1 MTETALLPGLA
12 PVTGPGDFPDWSR
25 AASHAAARVPDAA
38 VMAAWRAL
46 NYLCAAQLYLNDN
59 VLLARPLRVED
70 VKEAP
75 SGHWGACPPVNF
87 MLAHLGPLTAGR
99 PPGSEVLV
107 VHGAGH
113 AGPSALAHA
122 YLTKVLTLIGNGPG
136 WSAADMRALA
146 AGFPHTRAYGGEIT
160 PLIPGVRYTGG
171 QLGPALAVAQGMVLD
186 APHRLVV
193 ALLGDGE
200 LETGAAAAAWTARR
214 ALFGSGLHG
223 AVLPVVLANGLRMGG
238 PSLLAGL
245 DEAEL
250 RAYFAGLGYEPFLH
264 DGSDMAGFRTV
275 LAQVFARLRPLGAA
289 GSQPVLVLTMPKGAT
304 GPEQVA
310 GRQLAGTPA
319 VHKTPLKDPAR
330 NFEEFDVLAAWLG
343 SYRPGELFTDH
354 GQPSDLVRQALPHPA
369 PRPRPA
375 LPVAPLDVHGAEAW
389 PLVSA
394 VIRERAAA
402 GAFRLFS
409 PDEAASNRLRLA
421 ADGGEDRLPEWASEI
436 LNEEICHAW
445 LQGYTETGRDALLA
459 TYEAFAAVN
468 TSLLI
473 QHLKHRSAGTATGA
487 GGLANINYLIT
498 SLGWRNTYTHQNPG
512 LVSAMLETENPTVHV
527 YTPADATRA
536 ATVLAVML
544 AGRDRANFLV
554 ADKHHTLTFPPDT
567 LREELTHGAAIW
579 PHLSTP
585 GPASPDI
592 VLAAAGDVAARE
604 LSAAAGQL
612 AAARPDARIR
622 YVHINELTV
631 LGTPGIWPAA
641 LPDGAFARLFPTGA
655 PVLLATVT
663 QAPAVRALLADR
675 GEAARV
681 RVVGYRDPGRP
692 LPSADLLEH
701 CGMSASA
708 LTDQALSMLKEPR

>member
-1 MTETALLPGLA
+1 
-12 PVTGPGDFPDWSR
+12 
-25 AASHAAARVPDAA
+25 
-38 VMAAWRAL
+38 MAAWRAL
-46 NYLCAAQLYLNDN
+46 NYLCAAQLYVNDN
-59 VLLARPLRVED
+59 VLPVRPLRVQD

-75 SGHWGACPPVNF
+75 SGHWGVCPPVNF
-87 MLAHLGPLTAGR
+87 MLAQLGPLTAGR
-99 PPGSEVLV
+99 PPGSEVLI

-122 YLTKVLTLIGNGPG
+122 YLTKVLTLAGNQPG
-136 WSAADMRALA
+136 WSAAGLRALA
-146 AGFPHTRAYGGEIT
+146 AGFPHTRVYGEEIT

-186 APHRLVV
+186 SPHRLVV

-200 LETGAAAAAWTARR
+200 LETGTAAAAWTARR

-223 AVLPVVLANGLRMGG
+223 VVLPVVLANGLRMGG

-245 DEAEL
+245 DEDEL
-250 RAYFAGLGYEPFLH
+250 RAYFTGLGYEPFRH
-264 DGSDMAGFRTV
+264 DGSDVAGFRTV
-275 LAQVFARLRPLGAA
+275 LAEVFARLRPLGAA
-289 GSQPVLVLTMPKGAT
+289 RPQPVLVLTMPKGAT
-304 GPEQVA
+304 GPEQVG
-310 GRQLAGTPA
+310 GRRIAGTPA

-330 NFEEFDVLAAWLG
+330 NREEFDALAAWLS
-343 SYRPGELFTDH
+343 SYRPGELFTER
-354 GQPSDLVRQALPHPA
+354 GQPCDLVRQALPHPA

-375 LPVAPLDVHGAEAW
+375 PPVAPLAVRGAEAW
-389 PLVSA
+389 PLVST

-402 GAFRLFS
+402 GSFRLFS

-421 ADGGEDRLPEWASEI
+421 ADGADDQLPEWAIEI

-468 TSLLI
+468 TSLLV
-473 QHLKHRSAGTATGA
+473 QHLKHRSARTATGT

-536 ATVLAVML
+536 AAVLAVML
-544 AGRDRANFLV
+544 AGRDQANFLI
-554 ADKHHTLTFPPDT
+554 ADKHHPLTFPPDT
-567 LREELTHGAAIW
+567 FREELTNGAAIW
-579 PHLSTP
+579 PHLSAP
-585 GPASPDI
+585 GSESPDI
-592 VLAAAGDVAARE
+592 VLASAGDVAARE
-604 LSAAAGQL
+604 VSAAAGRL

-622 YVHINELTV
+622 YVHVNDLTV
-631 LGTPGIWPAA
+631 LGAPGTWPAA
-641 LPDGAFARLFPTGA
+641 LSDGTFAGLFPAGV

-663 QAPAVRALLADR
+663 QAPAVRALLAGR
-675 GEAARV
+675 GDAARV
-681 RVVGYRDPGRP
+681 HVVGYRDPGRP
-692 LPSADLLEH
+692 LPSADLLEQ
-701 CGMSASA
+701 CGMSAAA
-708 LTDQALSMLKEPR
+708 LTAQALSMLKEPR

>member
-1 MTETALLPGLA
+1 MSETALLSGPA
-12 PVTGPGDFPDWSR
+12 DVADPGDFPDWSQ
-25 AASHAAARVPDAA
+25 ATAHAAARVSDAA
-38 VMAAWRAL
+38 VAAAWRAL
-46 NYLCAAQLYLNDN
+46 NYLCVAQLYLNDN
-59 VLLARPLRVED
+59 VLPGRPLRVED

-75 SGHWGACPPVNF
+75 SGHWGVCPPVNL
-87 MLAHLGPLTAGR
+87 MLAHLGPLTTGR
-99 PPGSEVLV
+99 PPGSEVLI

-122 YLTKVLTLIGNGPG
+122 YLTKNLTLSGNSPG
-136 WSAADMRALA
+136 WSAADIRTLA

-214 ALFGSGLHG
+214 ALLGSGLHG

-245 DEAEL
+245 GEAEL
-250 RAYFAGLGYEPFLH
+250 RAYFTGLGYEPFLH
-264 DGSDMAGFRTV
+264 DGSDTAGLRKV
-275 LAQVFARLRPLGAA
+275 LGEVFARLRPLGVDRP
-289 GSQPVLVLTMPKGAT
+289 QPVLVLTMPKGAT

-310 GRQLAGTPA
+310 GHRIAGTPA

-330 NFEEFDVLAAWLG
+330 NQEEFDALAAWLA
-343 SYRPGELFTDH
+343 SYEPASLFTDR

-369 PRPRPA
+369 PLPRPA
-375 LPVAPLDVHGAEAW
+375 RPVAPLAVRGEQGW

-409 PDEAASNRLRLA
+409 PDEVASNRLHLA
-421 ADGGEDRLPEWASEI
+421 EAGDDRMPAWASEI

-468 TSLLI
+468 TSLLV
-473 QHLKHRSAGTATGA
+473 QHLKHRSARTATGV

-512 LVSAMLETENPTVHV
+512 LVSAMLETEHPTVHV

-536 ATVLAVML
+536 AAVLAAML
-544 AGRDRANFLV
+544 AGRDRANFLL

-567 LREELTHGAAIW
+567 FREELTRGAAIW
-579 PHLSTP
+579 PHQSTP
-585 GPASPDI
+585 GRPDI
-592 VLAAAGDVAARE
+592 VLASAGDVAARE
-604 LSAAAGQL
+604 LSAAADRL

-622 YVHINELTV
+622 YVHVNDLTA
-631 LGTPGIWPAA
+631 LGSPGTWPAA
-641 LPDGAFARLFPTGA
+641 LPDGDFARMFPPDA
-655 PVLLATVT
+655 LVLLATIT
-663 QAPAVRALLADR
+663 QAPAVRALLAGR

-701 CGMSASA
+701 CGMSAAA
-708 LTDQALSMLKEPR
+708 LTAQALSMLKEPR

>member
-1 MTETALLPGLA
+1 MTETALLPGPA
-12 PVTGPGDFPDWSR
+12 VVAGPGDFPDWSQ
-25 AASHAAARVPDAA
+25 AAANAAERVPGAA
-38 VMAAWRAL
+38 VTAAWRAL

-59 VLLARPLRVED
+59 VLPARPLRVED

-75 SGHWGACPPVNF
+75 SGHWGVCPPVNW
-87 MLAHLGPLTAGR
+87 MLAHLGPLTAWR

-122 YLTKVLTLIGNGPG
+122 YLTKTLTLTSNGPG
-136 WSAADMRALA
+136 WSADDMRALA

-214 ALFGSGLHG
+214 ALLGSGLHG

-238 PSLLAGL
+238 PSILSGL
-245 DEAEL
+245 DENEL
-250 RAYFAGLGYEPFLH
+250 RAYFTGLGYEPFLH
-264 DGSDMAGFRTV
+264 DGSDAAGFRAV
-275 LAQVFARLRPLGAA
+275 LAEVFARLRPLGVARP
-289 GSQPVLVLTMPKGAT
+289 QPVIVLTMPKGAT

-310 GRQLAGTPA
+310 DRQIAGTPA
-319 VHKTPLKDPAR
+319 VHKAPLKDPAR
-330 NFEEFDVLAAWLG
+330 NGEEFDALAAWLA
-343 SYRPGELFTDH
+343 SYEPAELFTDG
-354 GQPSDLVRQALPHPA
+354 GQPSDLVRQALPHPP

-375 LPVAPLDVHGAEAW
+375 PPVAPLAVRGEPAW

-402 GAFRLFS
+402 GSFRLFS
-409 PDEAASNRLRLA
+409 PDEVTSNRLRLA
-421 ADGGEDRLPEWASEI
+421 DAGDDRLPEWASEI

-468 TSLLI
+468 TSLLV
-473 QHLKHRSAGTATGA
+473 QHLKHRGARTATGM

-536 ATVLAVML
+536 AATLTVML
-544 AGRDRANFLV
+544 TGRDRANFLI
-554 ADKHHTLTFPPDT
+554 ADKHHTLTFPPGSI
-567 LREELTHGAAIW
+567 REEMTNGAAIW
-579 PHLSTP
+579 PHLSPP
-585 GPASPDI
+585 GPGGPDL
-592 VLAAAGDVAARE
+592 VLASAGDVAARE
-604 LSAAAGQL
+604 LSAAADQI
-612 AAARPDARIR
+612 AAARPGARIQ
-622 YVHINELTV
+622 YVHINDLTV
-631 LGTPGIWPAA
+631 LGQPDTWPAA
-641 LPDGAFARLFPTGA
+641 LPDGTFARLFPAGV

-663 QAPAVRALLADR
+663 QAPAVRALLAAR

-692 LPSADLLEH
+692 LPSVDLLEL
-701 CGMSASA
+701 CGMSAAA
-708 LTDQALSMLKEPR
+708 LTAQALSMLKEPR

>member
-1 MTETALLPGLA
+1 MSETVVAPGPA
-12 PVTGPGDFPDWSR
+12 VAAGPGDFPHWGQ
-25 AASHAAARVPDAA
+25 AAAHAAARVPGAA
-38 VMAAWRAL
+38 VTAAWRAL

-59 VLLARPLRVED
+59 VLPARPLRVED

-75 SGHWGACPPVNF
+75 SGHWGVCPPVNF
-87 MLAHLGPLTAGR
+87 MLAHLGPLTAWR

-122 YLTKVLTLIGNGPG
+122 YLTKTLTLTGSGPG

-146 AGFPHTRAYGGEIT
+146 TGFPHTRAYGGEIT

-214 ALFGSGLHG
+214 ALLGSGLHG

-238 PSLLAGL
+238 PSVLAGL

-250 RAYFAGLGYEPFLH
+250 RAYFTGLGYEPFLH
-264 DGSDMAGFRTV
+264 DGSDTAGFRTV
-275 LAQVFARLRPLGAA
+275 LAEAFARLRPLGVARP
-289 GSQPVLVLTMPKGAT
+289 QPVLVLTMPKGAT
-304 GPEQVA
+304 GPEEVA
-310 GRQLAGTPA
+310 GRRIAGTPA
-319 VHKTPLKDPAR
+319 VHKTPLKEPAHNR
-330 NFEEFDVLAAWLG
+330 EEFDALTAWLT
-343 SYRPGELFTDH
+343 SYEPATLFTDR
-354 GQPSDLVRQALPHPA
+354 GEPSDLVRQALPHPP
-369 PRPRPA
+369 PRHRPA
-375 LPVAPLDVHGAEAW
+375 PPLAPLAVRGDQAW
-389 PLVSA
+389 PLLSA

-409 PDEAASNRLRLA
+409 PDEAASNRICL
-421 ADGGEDRLPEWASEI
+421 ADGPDGGIPTWASEI

-468 TSLLI
+468 TSLLV
-473 QHLKHRSAGTATGA
+473 QHIKHRSAQTATGT

-536 ATVLAVML
+536 ASVLAVML
-544 AGRDRANFLV
+544 TGRDRANFLL

-567 LREELTHGAAIW
+567 FREELTNGAAIW

-585 GPASPDI
+585 GGSPDI
-592 VLAAAGDVAARE
+592 VLASAGDVAARE
-604 LSAAAGQL
+604 LSDAAGRL

-622 YVHINELTV
+622 YVHVNDLTA
-631 LGTPGIWPAA
+631 LGHPDTWPAA
-641 LPDGAFARLFPTGA
+641 LPAATFARMFPPGV
-655 PVLLATVT
+655 PLLLATVT
-663 QAPAVRALLADR
+663 QAPAVRALLAGR

-701 CGMSASA
+701 CGMSAAA
-708 LTDQALSMLKEPR
+708 LTAQALSMLKEPR

>member
-1 MTETALLPGLA
+1 MTRTALLPEPA
-12 PVTGPGDFPDWSR
+12 AMAGPGDFPDWGR
-25 AASHAAARVPDAA
+25 AAAHAAARVPDSAIT
-38 VMAAWRAL
+38 AAWRAL

-59 VLLARPLRVED
+59 VLPARSLRVED

-75 SGHWGACPPVNF
+75 SGHWGVCPPVNF

-122 YLTKVLTLIGNGPG
+122 YLTKTLTLTGNGPG

-186 APHRLVV
+186 APRRLVV

-214 ALFGSGLHG
+214 ALLGSGLHG

-238 PSLLAGL
+238 PSILAGL
-245 DEAEL
+245 DEDEL
-250 RAYFAGLGYEPFLH
+250 RAYFTGLGYEPFLH
-264 DGSDMAGFRTV
+264 DGSSVAGFRAV
-275 LAQVFARLRPLGAA
+275 LAEVFARLRPLGVARP
-289 GSQPVLVLTMPKGAT
+289 QPVLVLTMPKGAT
-304 GPEQVA
+304 GPEEVA
-310 GRQLAGTPA
+310 GRRIAGTPA

-330 NFEEFDVLAAWLG
+330 NREEFDALAAWLA
-343 SYRPGELFTDH
+343 SYEPAALFTGR
-354 GQPSDLVRQALPHPA
+354 GQPSGLVQQALPHPA
-369 PRPRPA
+369 PRPRSAPH
-375 LPVAPLDVHGAEAW
+375 VAPLAVRGEQAW

-409 PDEAASNRLRLA
+409 PDESASNRLRLA
-421 ADGGEDRLPEWASEI
+421 ADGGDGPMPEWASEI

-468 TSLLI
+468 TSVLV
-473 QHLKHRSAGTATGA
+473 QHLKHRSARTATGA
-487 GGLANINYLIT
+487 GGLANVNYLIT

-536 ATVLAVML
+536 AAVLTVML
-544 AGRDRANFLV
+544 AGRDQANFLL
-554 ADKHHTLTFPPDT
+554 ADKHHTLAFPPDT
-567 LREELTHGAAIW
+567 FREELTSGAAIW
-579 PHLSTP
+579 THLSTP
-585 GPASPDI
+585 SPEHPDI
-592 VLAAAGDVAARE
+592 VLASAGDVAARE

-612 AAARPDARIR
+612 AAARPDVRIR
-622 YVHINELTV
+622 YVHINDLTV
-631 LGTPGIWPAA
+631 LGPPGTWPAA
-641 LPDGAFARLFPTGA
+641 LPDGAFDRLFPTGA

-663 QAPAVRALLADR
+663 QAPAVRALLAGR

-692 LPSADLLEH
+692 LPSADLLEY
-701 CGMSASA
+701 CGMSAAA
-708 LTDQALSMLKEPR
+708 LTDQALSMLKEQ

>member
-1 MTETALLPGLA
+1 MTETALLPGPA
-12 PVTGPGDFPDWSR
+12 VVAGPGDFPDWSQ
-25 AASHAAARVPDAA
+25 AASHAATRVPDAA
-38 VMAAWRAL
+38 VTATWRAL

-59 VLLARPLRVED
+59 VLPARPLRVED
-70 VKEAP
+70 VKEVP
-75 SGHWGACPPVNF
+75 SGHWGVCPPVNF

-122 YLTKVLTLIGNGPG
+122 YLTKTLTLTGNGPG

-160 PLIPGVRYTGG
+160 PLIPGMRYTGG

-186 APHRLVV
+186 APHRLAV

-214 ALFGSGLHG
+214 ALLGSGLHG

-238 PSLLAGL
+238 PSILSGL

-250 RAYFAGLGYEPFLH
+250 RAYFTGLGYEPFLH
-264 DGSDMAGFRTV
+264 DGSDAAGFRTV
-275 LAQVFARLRPLGAA
+275 LAEVFARLRPLGVARP
-289 GSQPVLVLTMPKGAT
+289 QPVLVLTMPKGAT
-304 GPEQVA
+304 GPEEVA
-310 GRQLAGTPA
+310 GRRIAGTPA

-330 NFEEFDVLAAWLG
+330 NREEFAALAAWLA
-343 SYRPGELFTDH
+343 SYEPAELFTDR
-354 GQPSDLVRQALPHPA
+354 GKPSDLVRQALPDPA
-369 PRPRPA
+369 PRSRPA
-375 LPVAPLDVHGAEAW
+375 PPVEPLTVRGEQAW

-402 GAFRLFS
+402 GSFRLFS

-421 ADGGEDRLPEWASEI
+421 VSGDGMPEWASEI

-468 TSLLI
+468 TSLLV
-473 QHLKHRSAGTATGA
+473 QHLKHRSTRTVTGV
-487 GGLANINYLIT
+487 GGLPNINYLIT

-527 YTPADATRA
+527 FTPADATRA
-536 ATVLAVML
+536 AAILTVML
-544 AGRDRANFLV
+544 SGRDQANFLI

-567 LREELTHGAAIW
+567 IREELTNGAAIW
-579 PHLSTP
+579 PHLSNP
-585 GPASPDI
+585 GPGGPDL
-592 VLAAAGDVAARE
+592 VLASAGDVAARE
-604 LSAAAGQL
+604 LSAAADQI
-612 AAARPDARIR
+612 AAARPDTGIQ
-622 YVHINELTV
+622 YVHINDLTV
-631 LGTPGIWPAA
+631 LGQPDTWPAA
-641 LPDGAFARLFPTGA
+641 LPDDAFARLFPAGV

-663 QAPAVRALLADR
+663 QAPAVRALLVGR
-675 GEAARV
+675 SEAARV

-692 LPSADLLEH
+692 LPSADLLEL
-701 CGMSASA
+701 CGMSAAA
-708 LTDQALSMLKEPR
+708 LTAQALSMLKEPR

>member
-1 MTETALLPGLA
+1 MTETALLPGPDVGA
-12 PVTGPGDFPDWSR
+12 GPGDFPDWSQ
-25 AASHAAARVPDAA
+25 ATADDAARVPDEA
-38 VMAAWRAL
+38 VTAAWRAL
-46 NYLCAAQLYLNDN
+46 NYLCAAQLYLRDN
-59 VLLARPLRVED
+59 VLPARPLRVED

-75 SGHWGACPPVNF
+75 SGHWGVCPPVNW
-87 MLAHLGPLTAGR
+87 MLAHLGPLTASR

-122 YLTKVLTLIGNGPG
+122 YLTKTLTLTSNGPG
-136 WSAADMRALA
+136 WSADDVRALA

-214 ALFGSGLHG
+214 ALLGSGLHG

-238 PSLLAGL
+238 PSILSGL
-245 DEAEL
+245 HESEL
-250 RAYFAGLGYEPFLH
+250 RAYFTGLGYEPFLH
-264 DGSDMAGFRTV
+264 DGSDVAGFRTV
-275 LAQVFARLRPLGAA
+275 LAEVFARLRPLGVARP
-289 GSQPVLVLTMPKGAT
+289 QPVIVLTMPKGAT

-310 GRQLAGTPA
+310 GRQIAGTPA

-330 NFEEFDVLAAWLG
+330 NREEFAALAAWLA
-343 SYRPGELFTDH
+343 SYEPAELFTDR
-354 GQPSDLVRQALPHPA
+354 GQPSDLVRQALPYPV

-375 LPVAPLDVHGAEAW
+375 PPVEPLTVRGEQAW

-402 GAFRLFS
+402 GSFRLFS
-409 PDEAASNRLRLA
+409 PDEVASNRLRLNA
-421 ADGGEDRLPEWASEI
+421 NGGGMPEWASEI

-468 TSLLI
+468 TSLLV
-473 QHLKHRSAGTATGA
+473 QHLKHRSARTVTGV
-487 GGLANINYLIT
+487 GGLPNINYLIT

-536 ATVLAVML
+536 AAILTVML
-544 AGRDRANFLV
+544 TGRDRANFLI
-554 ADKHHTLTFPPDT
+554 ADKHHTLTFPSDT
-567 LREELTHGAAIW
+567 FREEMTNGAAIW

-585 GPASPDI
+585 GPGGPDL
-592 VLAAAGDVAARE
+592 VLASAGDVAARE
-604 LSAAAGQL
+604 LAAAADQI
-612 AAARPDARIR
+612 AAARPNARIQ
-622 YVHINELTV
+622 YVHINDLTA
-631 LGTPGIWPAA
+631 LGTPDTWPAA
-641 LPDGAFARLFPTGA
+641 LPDGTFARLFPAGV

-663 QAPAVRALLADR
+663 QAPAVRALLAAR
-675 GEAARV
+675 GETARV
-681 RVVGYRDPGRP
+681 QVVGYRDPGRP
-692 LPSADLLEH
+692 LTSADLLEL
-701 CGMSASA
+701 CGMSAAA
-708 LTDQALSMLKEPR
+708 LTTQALSMLKEPR

>member
-1 MTETALLPGLA
+1 MTETAMLPG
-12 PVTGPGDFPDWSR
+12 PVVAGPGGFPDWSH
-25 AASHAAARVPDAA
+25 AAVHAAAHVPDAA
-38 VMAAWRAL
+38 VTAAWRAL
-46 NYLCAAQLYLNDN
+46 NYLCAAQLYLDDN
-59 VLLARPLRVED
+59 VLPARPLRVED
-70 VKEAP
+70 VKKVP
-75 SGHWGACPPVNF
+75 SGHWGVCPPVNF
-87 MLAHLGPLTAGR
+87 MLAHLGPLTSRR

-122 YLTKVLTLIGNGPG
+122 YLTKTLALTGHVPG
-136 WSAADMRALA
+136 WSADDLRALA

-238 PSLLAGL
+238 PSVLAGL
-245 DEAEL
+245 DKDEL
-250 RAYFAGLGYEPFLH
+250 RAYFTGLGYEPFLH

-275 LAQVFARLRPLGAA
+275 LAEVFARLRPLGAA
-289 GSQPVLVLTMPKGAT
+289 RPQPVLVLTMPKGAT
-304 GPEQVA
+304 GPDHVA
-310 GRQLAGTPA
+310 GRQITGTPA
-319 VHKTPLKDPAR
+319 VHKTPLKDPAHNR
-330 NFEEFDVLAAWLG
+330 EEFDALAAWLG
-343 SYRPGELFTDH
+343 SYGPGELFTGC
-354 GQPSDLVRQALPHPA
+354 GQPSDLVGQALLHPA
-369 PRPRPA
+369 PLPRPA
-375 LPVAPLDVHGAEAW
+375 PPVAPVAVRGAEAW

-421 ADGGEDRLPEWASEI
+421 ADCEDDRLPAWASEI
-436 LNEEICHAW
+436 LNEEISHAW

-468 TSLLI
+468 TSLLV
-473 QHLKHRSAGTATGA
+473 QHLKHRSARTATGG

-512 LVSAMLETENPTVHV
+512 LVSAMLETQNPTVHV

-536 ATVLAVML
+536 AAVLAVML
-544 AGRDRANFLV
+544 AGRDRANFLI

-585 GPASPDI
+585 GPPYPDI
-592 VLAAAGDVAARE
+592 VLASAGDVAARE
-604 LSAAAGQL
+604 LSAAARRL

-622 YVHINELTV
+622 YVHINDLTV
-631 LGTPGIWPAA
+631 LGHPGTWPAA
-641 LPDGAFARLFPTGA
+641 LPDGPFASLFPTGT

-663 QAPAVRALLADR
+663 QAPAVRALLAARD
-675 GEAARV
+675 EAARV
-681 RVVGYRDPGRP
+681 HVVGYHDPGRP

-701 CGMSASA
+701 CGMSAAA
-708 LTDQALSMLKEPR
+708 LTAQALSMLKELR

>member
-1 MTETALLPGLA
+1 MTATVLPSGPATAAGPDGFPGW
-12 PVTGPGDFPDWSR
+12 GR
-25 AASHAAARVPDAA
+25 AAHAAARVPDAA
-38 VMAAWRAL
+38 VTAAWRAL

-59 VLLARPLRVED
+59 VLAGRPLRVED
-70 VKEAP
+70 VKETP
-75 SGHWGACPPVNF
+75 SGHWGVCPPVNY

-122 YLTKVLTLIGNGPG
+122 YMTKSLTLTGNRPG
-136 WSAADMRALA
+136 WSAAGIRALA

-193 ALLGDGE
+193 SLLGDGE

-214 ALFGSGLHG
+214 ALLGSGLHG

-238 PSLLAGL
+238 PSVLSSLG
-245 DEAEL
+245 EAEL
-250 RAYFAGLGYEPFLH
+250 RAYFTGLGYEPFVH
-264 DGSDMAGFRTV
+264 DGSDTAGFRTV
-275 LAQVFARLRPLGAA
+275 LSEVFAGLRPLGADRP
-289 GSQPVLVLTMPKGAT
+289 QPVLVLTMPKGAT

-310 GRQLAGTPA
+310 GRRIAGTPA

-330 NFEEFDVLAAWLG
+330 NREEFDALAAWLA
-343 SYRPGELFTDH
+343 SYDPATLFTDR
-354 GQPSDLVRQALPHPA
+354 GQPVELVRQALPHPV
-369 PRPRPA
+369 PRPRPVP
-375 LPVAPLDVHGAEAW
+375 PVAPLSVRGAEAW

-394 VIRERAAA
+394 IIRERAAA

-409 PDEAASNRLRLA
+409 PDEAASNRLRLTSEGGG
-421 ADGGEDRLPEWASEI
+421 DGLPGWASEI

-468 TSLLI
+468 ASLLV
-473 QHLKHRSAGTATGA
+473 QHLKHRSTRAAAGG
-487 GGLANINYLIT
+487 GGLANVNYLIT

-536 ATVLAVML
+536 AAVLAVML
-544 AGRDRANFLV
+544 TGRDRANFLL
-554 ADKHHTLTFPPDT
+554 ADKYHTHSFPPDT
-567 LREELTHGAAIW
+567 FREELTCGAAIW

-585 GPASPDI
+585 GPESPDI
-592 VLAAAGDVAARE
+592 VLASAGDVAARE
-604 LSAAAGQL
+604 LSAAAGLL
-612 AAARPDARIR
+612 ATARPDARIR
-622 YVHINELTV
+622 YVHVNDLTA
-631 LGTPGIWPAA
+631 LGDPGTWPAA
-641 LPDGAFARLFPTGA
+641 LPDGAFARMFPPGT
-655 PVLLATVT
+655 PLLLATVT
-663 QAPAVRALLADR
+663 QAPGVRALLAGR

-701 CGMSASA
+701 CGMSAAA
-708 LTDQALSMLKEPR
+708 LTAQALSMLKEPR

>member
-1 MTETALLPGLA
+1 MALLS
-12 PVTGPGDFPDWSR
+12 GPAVVADLGGFPDWTR
-25 AASHAAARVPDAA
+25 AASHAAARVPDTA

-46 NYLCAAQLYLNDN
+46 NYLCAAQLYLDDN
-59 VLLARPLRVED
+59 VLPTRPLRVED
-70 VKEAP
+70 VKESP
-75 SGHWGACPPVNF
+75 SGHWGVCPPVNF

-122 YLTKVLTLIGNGPG
+122 YLTKTLTLTGSGPG
-136 WSAADMRALA
+136 WSADGLRALA
-146 AGFPHTRAYGGEIT
+146 AGFPHIRAYGGEIT

-214 ALFGSGLHG
+214 ALSGSGLHG

-238 PSLLAGL
+238 PSVLAGL
-245 DEAEL
+245 AEDEL
-250 RAYFAGLGYEPFLH
+250 RAYFTGLGYEPFLH

-275 LAQVFARLRPLGAA
+275 LAEVLARLCPVGSTRP
-289 GSQPVLVLTMPKGAT
+289 QPVLVLTMPKGAT
-304 GPEQVA
+304 GPEEAA
-310 GRQLAGTPA
+310 GRRIAGTPA
-319 VHKTPLKDPAR
+319 VHKTPLKAPAR
-330 NFEEFDVLAAWLG
+330 HREEFDALAAWLA
-343 SYRPGELFTDH
+343 SYEPGELFTDR
-354 GQPSDLVRQALPHPA
+354 GEPSALVRQALPHPA
-369 PRPRPA
+369 PRYRPA
-375 LPVAPLDVHGAEAW
+375 SPVAPLAVHGGEAW
-389 PLVSA
+389 PLVSK

-421 ADGGEDRLPEWASEI
+421 EEGGDGPMPDWASEI

-468 TSLLI
+468 TSLLV
-473 QHLKHRSAGTATGA
+473 QHLKHRSARSATGA
-487 GGLANINYLIT
+487 CGLANINYLIT

-512 LVSAMLETENPTVHV
+512 LVSAMLETENPTVRV

-536 ATVLAVML
+536 AAVLAVML
-544 AGRDRANFLV
+544 TGRGRANFLI
-554 ADKHHTLTFPPDT
+554 ADKHHTLTFPPDAVH
-567 LREELTHGAAIW
+567 EELTRGAAIW
-579 PHLSTP
+579 PHLGTP
-585 GPASPDI
+585 GAGFPDI
-592 VLAAAGDVAARE
+592 VLVSAGDVAARE
-604 LSAAAGQL
+604 LSAAAGRL
-612 AAARPDARIR
+612 ATVRPDARIR
-622 YVHINELTV
+622 YVHINDLTV
-631 LGTPGIWPAA
+631 LGPPRIWPAA
-641 LPDGAFARLFPTGA
+641 LPDGDFARLFPPGV

-663 QAPAVRALLADR
+663 QAPAVRALLAGR

-692 LPSADLLEH
+692 LPSDDLLTH
-701 CGMSASA
+701 CGMSAAA
-708 LTDQALSMLKEPR
+708 LTAQALSMLKER